1 MPTLTKD
8 VTMEDIEKAM
18 SAEQMEFVLLGARA
32 YLDAVTEIHS
42 VATTKPNDT
51 DPIPDAQ

>member
-1 MPTLTKD
+1 
-8 VTMEDIEKAM
+8 MEDIEKVM

-42 VATTKPNDT
+42 VSTTQPNDT
-51 DPIPDAQ
+51 DPNAQ